1 MIEKKKALKNPLIT
15 KKDIQKLEEQ
25 VKIIK
30 VETRT
35 FGNKLNAL
43 KNNLW
48 FERENLKDKLEDKMT
63 LLRDDVATMKDE
75 IITELKTMRE
85 EQEVHQGAHDRQQE
99 NLDNHEQRITL
110 LEQL

>member
-85 EQEVHQGAHDRQQE
+85 EQEVHQGVHDRQQE